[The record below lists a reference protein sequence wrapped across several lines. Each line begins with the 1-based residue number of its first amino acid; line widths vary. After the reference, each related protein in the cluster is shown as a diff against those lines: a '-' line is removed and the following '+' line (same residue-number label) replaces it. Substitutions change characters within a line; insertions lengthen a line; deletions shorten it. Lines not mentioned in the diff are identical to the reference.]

1 MIEWLAANAGTAV
14 VLFAVIALVA
24 FLTVYLWKKRKSGG
38 TCGCGCA
45 SCPMA
50 GKCHGEKTLDK

>member
-1 MIEWLAANAGTAV
+1 MIEWLLTNAGTIV
-14 VLFAVIALVA
+14 VLLAVIALVA
-24 FLTVYLWKKRKSGG
+24 LLAAYLWKKRKTGG
-38 TCGCGCA
+38 SCGCGCA